1 MEEPLLTVRDLSVE
15 LKDDAGETELLRNY
29 EFNISQGIVQS
40 VSRFF
45 DALAL
50 MNEAPP
56 ARGESGKYADSARGG
71 VMGFGRKRNVCN
83 QEKSVMAE
91 KAEKERIQKEA
102 EEAATAAALKATEQ
116 DTKMAALEKK
126 VAEMQALAAPSLQLY
141 ALSHPRHTLRT
152 LYTLRALRTLRIPP
166 LSLRTPS
173 MQYVPSPPLHHLR
186 PPQELAARGWWT
198 EGV

>member
-50 MNEAPP
+50 MDEAPP
-56 ARGESGKYADSARGG
+56 ARSEGGKYADSARGG

-102 EEAATAAALKATEQ
+102 EEAATAAARKAAEQ
-116 DTKMAALEKK
+116 DTKLATLETMIT
-126 VAEMQALAAPSLQLY
+126 EMQALAAPSLQLCS
-141 ALSHPRHTLRT
+141 LSHPRHTLRIT
-152 LYTLRALRTLRIPP
+152 PRTPHALRTLHAI
-166 LSLRTPS
+166 
-173 MQYVPSPPLHHLR
+173 YAVSPPLHHLR

-198 EGV
+198 EVV